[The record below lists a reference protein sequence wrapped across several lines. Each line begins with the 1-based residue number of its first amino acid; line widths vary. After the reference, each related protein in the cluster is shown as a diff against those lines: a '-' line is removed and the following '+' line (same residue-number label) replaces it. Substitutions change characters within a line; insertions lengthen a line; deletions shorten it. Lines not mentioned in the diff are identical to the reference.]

1 LAPAADAAKYAAEP
15 SSTTLLME
23 TRVSSHGREVVIS
36 GDRPFVIIG
45 ERINPTGRKVLAAEM
60 KEGVMDR
67 VRSDAQA
74 QATAGA
80 QMLDVNAGIPAID
93 EPALLVAAIQ
103 AVMQVTDVPIC
114 IDSSIIEAL
123 EAGLSAYEGKALV
136 NSVTAEEERMERIL
150 PLVKKHG
157 AAVIGMAND
166 ETGISMVPEERLALA
181 RRIVERAADY
191 GIPQEDVIIDPI
203 AMTVAADPT
212 CGVITLETMRLIRDQ
227 LGNNMTCGASNVS
240 FGLPDRATVN
250 AAFLPLAMH
259 AGLTCA
265 ITNPLE
271 PQVRRAILAGDLLLG
286 HDEYAMR
293 WISSYRADLVLKA
306 TP

>member
-1 LAPAADAAKYAAEP
+1 MDTVLR
-15 SSTTLLME
+15 SRT
-23 TRVSSHGREVVIS
+23 REVVIS
-36 GDRPFVIIG
+36 IDRPFVVIG

-60 KEGVMDR
+60 KEGRMDR
-67 VRSDAQA
+67 VRADAIAQA
-74 QATAGA
+74 AAGA
-80 QMLDVNAGIPAID
+80 HMLDVNAGIPAID
-93 EPALLVAAIQ
+93 EPALLVATIK
-103 AVMQVTDVPIC
+103 AVTEVSDLPIC
-114 IDSSIIEAL
+114 IDSSVMEAL
-123 EAGLSAYEGKALV
+123 EAALATYEGKALV
-136 NSVTAEEERMERIL
+136 NSVTAEDERMDRIL

-166 ETGISMVPEERLALA
+166 ETGISMVPEERLAIA
-181 RRIVERAADY
+181 RRIVERAAEY
-191 GIPQEDVIIDPI
+191 GIPKEDVIIDPI

-212 CGVITLETMRLIRDQ
+212 CGLITLETMRLIRDE

-265 ITNPLE
+265 ITNPLVPE
-271 PQVRRAILAGDLLLG
+271 VRRAVLAGDLLLG

-293 WISSYRADLVLKA
+293 WIASYRADLA
-306 TP
+306 QASAQ

>member
-1 LAPAADAAKYAAEP
+1 VDTVL
-15 SSTTLLME
+15 SS
-23 TRVSSHGREVVIS
+23 RGREIVVSI
-36 GDRPFVIIG
+36 DRPFVIIG

-60 KEGVMDR
+60 KEGRMDR
-67 VRSDAQA
+67 VRADAIA
-74 QATAGA
+74 QVAAGA
-80 QMLDVNAGIPAID
+80 HMLDINAGIPQLD
-93 EPALLVAAIQ
+93 EAALLVAAIK
-103 AVMQVTDVPIC
+103 AVSEVTDVPIC

-166 ETGISMVPEERLALA
+166 ETGISMIPEERLALA
-181 RRIVERAADY
+181 RRIIERAADH
-191 GIPQEDVIIDPI
+191 GIPRADVIIDPI

-212 CGVITLETMRLIRDQ
+212 CGLITLETMRLIRDE
-227 LGNNMTCGASNVS
+227 LGSNMTCGASNVS

-265 ITNPLE
+265 ITNPLVPE
-271 PQVRRAILAGDLLLG
+271 VRRAVLAGDLLLG

-293 WISSYRADLVLKA
+293 WIAGYRAEVA
-306 TP
+306 QAAREGAAPA

>member
-1 LAPAADAAKYAAEP
+1 LDTVL
-15 SSTTLLME
+15 SS
-23 TRVSSHGREVVIS
+23 RSREVVIS
-36 GDRPFVIIG
+36 IDRPFVIIG

-60 KEGVMDR
+60 KEGRMDR
-67 VRSDAQA
+67 VRADAIAQA
-74 QATAGA
+74 GAGA
-80 QMLDVNAGIPAID
+80 HMLDVNAGIPAID
-93 EPALLVAAIQ
+93 EPALLVATIK
-103 AVMQVTDVPIC
+103 AVTEVSDLPIC
-114 IDSSIIEAL
+114 IDSSVMEAL
-123 EAGLSAYEGKALV
+123 EAALAAYEGKALV
-136 NSVTAEEERMERIL
+136 NSVTAEDERMDRIL

-166 ETGISMVPEERLALA
+166 ETGISMVPSERVAIA
-181 RRIVERAADY
+181 RRIIERASDY
-191 GIPQEDVIIDPI
+191 GIPKEDVIIDPI

-212 CGVITLETMRLIRDQ
+212 CGLITLETMRLIREE

-265 ITNPLE
+265 ITNPLVPE
-271 PQVRRAILAGDLLLG
+271 VRRAVLAGDLLLG

-293 WISSYRADLVLKA
+293 WISSYRAELAQASSK
-306 TP
+306 

>member
-1 LAPAADAAKYAAEP
+1 
-15 SSTTLLME
+15 ME
-23 TRVSSHGREVVIS
+23 TVLSSRSREVRIS
-36 GDRPFVIIG
+36 IDLPFVIIG

-60 KEGVMDR
+60 KEGRMDR
-67 VRSDAQA
+67 VRADAIAQA
-74 QATAGA
+74 AARA
-80 QMLDVNAGIPAID
+80 HMLDVNAGIPAID
-93 EPALLVAAIQ
+93 EPALLVATIK
-103 AVMQVTDVPIC
+103 AVSEVSDLPIC
-114 IDSSIIEAL
+114 IDSSVMEAL
-123 EAGLSAYEGKALV
+123 EAALATYEGKALV
-136 NSVTAEEERMERIL
+136 NSVTAEDERMDRIL

-166 ETGISMVPEERLALA
+166 ETGISMVPDERVAIA
-181 RRIVERAADY
+181 RRIIDRAADY
-191 GIPQEDVIIDPI
+191 GIPKEDVIIDPI

-212 CGVITLETMRLIRDQ
+212 CGLITLETMRLIRNE

-265 ITNPLE
+265 ITNPLVPE
-271 PQVRRAILAGDLLLG
+271 VRRAVLAGDLLLG

-293 WISSYRADLVLKA
+293 WIASFRAEQAAAVSR
-306 TP
+306 

>member
-1 LAPAADAAKYAAEP
+1 LDTILR
-15 SSTTLLME
+15 SRT
-23 TRVSSHGREVVIS
+23 REVVIS
-36 GDRPFVIIG
+36 IDRPFVVIG

-60 KEGVMDR
+60 KEGRMDR
-67 VRSDAQA
+67 VKADAIA
-74 QATAGA
+74 QGAAGA
-80 QMLDVNAGIPAID
+80 HMLDVNAGIPAID
-93 EPALLVAAIQ
+93 EPALLVATIK
-103 AVMQVTDVPIC
+103 AVTEVSDLPIC
-114 IDSSIIEAL
+114 IDSSVMEAL
-123 EAGLSAYEGKALV
+123 EAALAAYEGKALV
-136 NSVTAEEERMERIL
+136 NSVTAEDERMDRIL

-166 ETGISMVPEERLALA
+166 ETGISMVPEERLAIA
-181 RRIVERAADY
+181 RRIIERAAEY
-191 GIPQEDVIIDPI
+191 GIPKEDVIIDPI

-212 CGVITLETMRLIRDQ
+212 CGLITLETMRLIRNE

-265 ITNPLE
+265 ITNPLVPE
-271 PQVRRAILAGDLLLG
+271 VRRAVLAGDLLLG

-293 WISSYRADLVLKA
+293 WIASYRAELAQASPK
-306 TP
+306 

>member
-1 LAPAADAAKYAAEP
+1 VDTVLR
-15 SSTTLLME
+15 SRT
-23 TRVSSHGREVVIS
+23 REVVIS
-36 GDRPFVIIG
+36 IDRPFVVIG

-60 KEGVMDR
+60 KEGRMDR
-67 VRSDAQA
+67 VKADAIA
-74 QATAGA
+74 QGAAGA
-80 QMLDVNAGIPAID
+80 HMLDVNAGIPAID
-93 EPALLVAAIQ
+93 EPALLVATIK
-103 AVMQVTDVPIC
+103 AVTEVSDLPIC
-114 IDSSIIEAL
+114 IDSSVMEAL
-123 EAGLSAYEGKALV
+123 EAALAAYEGKALV
-136 NSVTAEEERMERIL
+136 NSVTAEDERMDRIL

-166 ETGISMVPEERLALA
+166 ETGISMVPQERLAIA
-181 RRIVERAADY
+181 RRIVERAAEY
-191 GIPQEDVIIDPI
+191 GIPKEDVIIDPI

-212 CGVITLETMRLIRDQ
+212 CGLITLETMRLIRDE

-265 ITNPLE
+265 ITNPLVPE
-271 PQVRRAILAGDLLLG
+271 VRRAVLAGDLLLG

-293 WISSYRADLVLKA
+293 WIASYRAELAQASPK
-306 TP
+306 

>member
-1 LAPAADAAKYAAEP
+1 
-15 SSTTLLME
+15 ME
-23 TRVSSHGREVVIS
+23 TVLSSRRREVVVSI
-36 GDRPFVIIG
+36 DRPFVIIG

-60 KEGVMDR
+60 KDGKMDR
-67 VRSDAQA
+67 VRTDATAQA
-74 QATAGA
+74 AAGA
-80 QMLDVNAGIPAID
+80 HMLDVNAGIPALD
-93 EPALLVAAIQ
+93 EAALLVAAIK
-103 AVMQVTDVPIC
+103 AIAEVTDVPIC
-114 IDSSIIEAL
+114 IDSSVIEAL
-123 EAGLSAYEGKALV
+123 EAGLAAYEGKALV

-150 PLVKKHG
+150 PLVKKYG

-166 ETGISMVPEERLALA
+166 ETGISMVPEERLVLA
-181 RRIVERAADY
+181 RRIIERAADH

-212 CGVITLETMRLIRDQ
+212 CGLITLETMRLICDR
-227 LGNNMTCGASNVS
+227 LGNNMVCGASNVS

-265 ITNPLE
+265 ITNPLVPE
-271 PQVRRAILAGDLLLG
+271 VRRAVLAGDLLLG

-293 WISSYRADLVLKA
+293 WIASYRAELA
-306 TP
+306 EAGRAGAAPA

>member
-1 LAPAADAAKYAAEP
+1 VETVL
-15 SSTTLLME
+15 SS
-23 TRVSSHGREVVIS
+23 RSREVVVSI
-36 GDRPFVIIG
+36 DRPFVIIG

-60 KEGVMDR
+60 KEGKMDR
-67 VRSDAQA
+67 VRADAIA
-74 QATAGA
+74 QVTAGA
-80 QMLDVNAGIPAID
+80 HMLDVNAGIPALD
-93 EPALLVAAIQ
+93 EAALLVAAIK
-103 AVMQVTDVPIC
+103 AVSEVTDVPIC

-123 EAGLSAYEGKALV
+123 EAGLAAYEGKALV

-150 PLVKKHG
+150 PLVKKYG

-166 ETGISMVPEERLALA
+166 ETGITMVPEERVALA
-181 RRIVERAADY
+181 RRIIERAADY

-212 CGVITLETMRLIRDQ
+212 CGLITLETMRLIRER

-265 ITNPLE
+265 ITNPLVPE
-271 PQVRRAILAGDLLLG
+271 VRRAVLGGVLLLG

-293 WISSYRADLVLKA
+293 WIASYRADVAEAARQGA
-306 TP
+306 TPA

>member
-1 LAPAADAAKYAAEP
+1 
-15 SSTTLLME
+15 ME
-23 TRVSSHGREVVIS
+23 TILSSRGREVVVSI
-36 GDRPFVIIG
+36 DRPFVIIG

-60 KEGVMDR
+60 KEGRMDR
-67 VRSDAQA
+67 VRSDAIA
-74 QATAGA
+74 QVAAGA
-80 QMLDVNAGIPAID
+80 HMLDINAGIPQLD
-93 EPALLVAAIQ
+93 EAALLVAAIK
-103 AVMQVTDVPIC
+103 AVSEVTDVPIC

-166 ETGISMVPEERLALA
+166 ETGISMIPQERVALA
-181 RRIVERAADY
+181 RRIIERAADH

-212 CGVITLETMRLIRDQ
+212 CGLITLETMRLIRDQ

-265 ITNPLE
+265 ITNPLVPE
-271 PQVRRAILAGDLLLG
+271 VRRAVLAGDLLLG

-293 WISSYRADLVLKA
+293 WIASYRAEMA
-306 TP
+306 QASREGAAPA

>member
-1 LAPAADAAKYAAEP
+1 
-15 SSTTLLME
+15 ME
-23 TRVSSHGREVVIS
+23 TRVSSRGRAVVIS
-36 GDRPFVIIG
+36 IARPFVIIG

-60 KEGVMDR
+60 KEGRMDR
-67 VRSDAQA
+67 VRADAIA
-74 QATAGA
+74 QVAAGA
-80 QMLDVNAGIPAID
+80 HMLDINAGIPMAD
-93 EPALLVAAIQ
+93 EPALLVAAIR
-103 AVMQVTDVPIC
+103 AVAEVTDAPIC

-166 ETGISMVPEERLALA
+166 ETGISMVPAERLALA
-181 RRIVERAADY
+181 RRIVERAADH

-212 CGVITLETMRLIRDQ
+212 CGVITLETMRLIRDE

-259 AGLTCA
+259 SGLTCA

-271 PQVRRAILAGDLLLG
+271 PQVRRAVLAGDLLLG

-293 WISSYRADLVLKA
+293 WIASFRAEQQKV
-306 TP
+306 PS

>member
-1 LAPAADAAKYAAEP
+1 MDTVI
-15 SSTTLLME
+15 SS
-23 TRVSSHGREVVIS
+23 RGRAVVIS
-36 GDRPFVIIG
+36 IDRPFVIIG

-60 KEGVMDR
+60 KDGKMDR
-67 VRSDAQA
+67 VRADAIA
-74 QATAGA
+74 QVAAGA
-80 QMLDVNAGIPAID
+80 HMLDINAGIPALD
-93 EPALLVAAIQ
+93 EAALLVAAIK
-103 AVMQVTDVPIC
+103 AVVEVTDVPIC

-123 EAGLSAYEGKALV
+123 EAGLSAYQGKALV

-181 RRIVERAADY
+181 RRIIERAADY

-212 CGVITLETMRLIRDQ
+212 CGLITLETMRLIRDK

-240 FGLPDRATVN
+240 FGLPDRPTVN

-265 ITNPLE
+265 ITNPLVPE
-271 PQVRRAILAGDLLLG
+271 VRRAVLAGDLLLG

-293 WISSYRADLVLKA
+293 WIASYRAEIA
-306 TP
+306 EQAARQGAARA

>member
-1 LAPAADAAKYAAEP
+1 LETVL
-15 SSTTLLME
+15 SS
-23 TRVSSHGREVVIS
+23 RGREVVVSI
-36 GDRPFVIIG
+36 DRPFVIIG

-60 KEGVMDR
+60 KDGKMDR
-67 VRSDAQA
+67 VRADAIAQA
-74 QATAGA
+74 AAGA
-80 QMLDVNAGIPAID
+80 HMLDINAGIPALD
-93 EPALLVAAIQ
+93 EAALLVAAIK
-103 AVMQVTDVPIC
+103 AVAEVTDVPIC
-114 IDSSIIEAL
+114 IDSSVIEAL
-123 EAGLSAYEGKALV
+123 EAGLAAYQGKALV
-136 NSVTAEEERMERIL
+136 NSVTAEEERMARIL

-181 RRIVERAADY
+181 RRIIERAADH

-212 CGVITLETMRLIRDQ
+212 CGLITLETMRLIRDR

-265 ITNPLE
+265 ITNPLVTE
-271 PQVRRAILAGDLLLG
+271 VRRAVLAGDLLLG

-293 WISSYRADLVLKA
+293 WIASYRAERADGGRAGAVPA
-306 TP
+306 

>member
-1 LAPAADAAKYAAEP
+1 VETVL
-15 SSTTLLME
+15 SS
-23 TRVSSHGREVVIS
+23 RGREVVVSI
-36 GDRPFVIIG
+36 DRPFVIIG

-60 KEGVMDR
+60 KVGKMDR
-67 VRSDAQA
+67 VRSDAIA
-74 QATAGA
+74 QVAAGA
-80 QMLDVNAGIPAID
+80 HMLDINAGIPALD
-93 EPALLVAAIQ
+93 EAALLVAAIK
-103 AVMQVTDVPIC
+103 AVAEVTDVPIC
-114 IDSSIIEAL
+114 IDSSVIEAL
-123 EAGLSAYEGKALV
+123 EAGLAAYQGKALV

-181 RRIVERAADY
+181 RRIVERAADH

-212 CGVITLETMRLIRDQ
+212 CGLITLETMRLIRDR

-265 ITNPLE
+265 ITNPLVSE
-271 PQVRRAILAGDLLLG
+271 VRRAVLAGDLLLG

-293 WISSYRADLVLKA
+293 WIAAYRAELA
-306 TP
+306 ARAGAGAAPA

>member
-1 LAPAADAAKYAAEP
+1 VE
-15 SSTTLLME
+15 TTL
-23 TRVSSHGREVVIS
+23 SSRSREVVIS
-36 GDRPFVIIG
+36 IDRPFIVIG

-60 KEGVMDR
+60 KAGRFDR
-67 VRSDAQA
+67 VKADAIAQA
-74 QATAGA
+74 SAGA
-80 QMLDVNAGIPAID
+80 HMLDVNAGIPAID
-93 EPALLVAAIQ
+93 EPALLVATIK
-103 AVMQVTDVPIC
+103 AVCEVSDLPIC
-114 IDSSIIEAL
+114 IDSSVMEAL
-123 EAGLSAYEGKALV
+123 EAALAAYEGKALV
-136 NSVTAEEERMERIL
+136 NSVTAEDERMDRIL

-166 ETGISMVPEERLALA
+166 ETGISMVPEERLAIA
-181 RRIVERAADY
+181 RRIVERAAEY
-191 GIPQEDVIIDPI
+191 GIPKEDVIIDPI

-212 CGVITLETMRLIRDQ
+212 CGLVTLETMRLIRNE

-265 ITNPLE
+265 ITNPLVPE
-271 PQVRRAILAGDLLLG
+271 VRRAVLAGDLLLG

-293 WISSYRADLVLKA
+293 WIARYRAEQAAAK
-306 TP
+306 

>member
-1 LAPAADAAKYAAEP
+1 
-15 SSTTLLME
+15 
-23 TRVSSHGREVVIS
+23 VVS

-60 KEGVMDR
+60 KDGIMDR
-67 VRSDAQA
+67 VRSDAIA
-74 QATAGA
+74 QAAAGA
-80 QMLDVNAGIPAID
+80 HMLDVNAGIPALD
-93 EPALLVAAIQ
+93 EAALLVATIK
-103 AVMQVTDVPIC
+103 AVMEACDAPIC

-181 RRIVERAADY
+181 RRIIERAADY

-212 CGVITLETMRLIRDQ
+212 CGLITLETMRLIRDM

-250 AAFLPLAMH
+250 AAFLPLAMN

-265 ITNPLE
+265 ITNPLVPE
-271 PQVRRAILAGDLLLG
+271 VRRAVLAGDLLLG

-293 WISSYRADLVLKA
+293 WIASYRAEVAATKA
-306 TP
+306 ASE

>member
-1 LAPAADAAKYAAEP
+1 MDTKLA
-15 SSTTLLME
+15 SRS
-23 TRVSSHGREVVIS
+23 REVVVSI
-36 GDRPFVIIG
+36 DRPFVVIG

-60 KEGVMDR
+60 KEGRMDR
-67 VRSDAQA
+67 VRADAIA
-74 QATAGA
+74 QVAAGA
-80 QMLDVNAGIPAID
+80 HMLDINAGIPMAD
-93 EPALLVAAIQ
+93 EPALLVAAIR
-103 AVMQVTDVPIC
+103 AVAEVTDAPVC
-114 IDSSIIEAL
+114 IDSSIVEAL
-123 EAGLSAYEGKALV
+123 EAGLGAYEGKALV
-136 NSVTAEEERMERIL
+136 NSVTAEDERLERIL

-181 RRIVERAADY
+181 RKIIERARDH

-212 CGVITLETMRLIRDQ
+212 AGRITLETMRLIRDE

-250 AAFLPLAMH
+250 AAFLPVAMY

-265 ITNPLE
+265 ITNPLIPE
-271 PQVRRAILAGDLLLG
+271 VRRGVLASDLLLG
-286 HDEYAMR
+286 HDEYAMK
-293 WISSYRADLVLKA
+293 WIGAHRAEQAEAAKA
-306 TP
+306 AQ

>member
-1 LAPAADAAKYAAEP
+1 MDTIL
-15 SSTTLLME
+15 SS
-23 TRVSSHGREVVIS
+23 RGREVVVSIN
-36 GDRPFVIIG
+36 RQFVIIG

-60 KEGVMDR
+60 KEGRMDR
-67 VRSDAQA
+67 VRADAIA
-74 QATAGA
+74 QVAAGA
-80 QMLDVNAGIPAID
+80 HMLDINAGIPQLD
-93 EPALLVAAIQ
+93 EAALLVAAIK
-103 AVMQVTDVPIC
+103 AVVEVTDVPIC

-166 ETGISMVPEERLALA
+166 ETGISMIPEERVALA
-181 RRIVERAADY
+181 RRIIERAADH
-191 GIPQEDVIIDPI
+191 GIPQSDVIIDPI

-212 CGVITLETMRLIRDQ
+212 CGLITLETMRLIRDQ

-265 ITNPLE
+265 ITNPLVPE
-271 PQVRRAILAGDLLLG
+271 VRRAVLAGDLLLG

-293 WISSYRADLVLKA
+293 WIASYRAEVA
-306 TP
+306 RAAREGAAPA

>member
-1 LAPAADAAKYAAEP
+1 VETVL
-15 SSTTLLME
+15 SS
-23 TRVSSHGREVVIS
+23 RSREVVVSI
-36 GDRPFVIIG
+36 DRPFVIIG

-60 KEGVMDR
+60 KEGRMDR
-67 VRSDAQA
+67 VRADAIAQA
-74 QATAGA
+74 AAGA
-80 QMLDVNAGIPAID
+80 HMLDVNAGIPQLD
-93 EPALLVAAIQ
+93 EAELLVAAIK
-103 AVMQVTDVPIC
+103 AVSEVSDAPIC

-123 EAGLSAYEGKALV
+123 EAGLAAYEGKALV

-181 RRIVERAADY
+181 RRIIERAADH

-212 CGVITLETMRLIRDQ
+212 CGVITLETMRLIRDR

-265 ITNPLE
+265 ITNPLVPE
-271 PQVRRAILAGDLLLG
+271 VRRAVLAGDLLLG

-293 WISSYRADLVLKA
+293 WIASFRAEVA
-306 TP
+306 QQAARQGAAPA

>member
-1 LAPAADAAKYAAEP
+1 
-15 SSTTLLME
+15 ME
-23 TRVSSHGREVVIS
+23 TVLSSRGREVVIA
-36 GDRPFVIIG
+36 GHRPFVIIG

-60 KEGVMDR
+60 KDGRMDR
-67 VRSDAQA
+67 VRADAIAQQA
-74 QATAGA
+74 GGA
-80 QMLDVNAGIPAID
+80 HMLDVNAGIPAID
-93 EPALLVAAIQ
+93 EPALLVAAIK
-103 AVMQVTDVPIC
+103 AVMEVSDLPIC
-114 IDSSIIEAL
+114 IDSSIVEAL

-181 RRIVERAADY
+181 RRIIERAADY

-265 ITNPLE
+265 ITNPLVPE
-271 PQVRRAILAGDLLLG
+271 VRRAVLAGDLLLG

-293 WISSYRADLVLKA
+293 WIASYRAEVAAAAGRAQGALDKSA
-306 TP
+306 AE

>member
-1 LAPAADAAKYAAEP
+1 
-15 SSTTLLME
+15 ME
-23 TRVSSHGREVVIS
+23 TRLSSRSREIVVS
-36 GDRPFVIIG
+36 GDLPFVIIG

-60 KEGVMDR
+60 KEGRMDR
-67 VRSDAQA
+67 VRADAIAQA
-74 QATAGA
+74 AAGA
-80 QMLDVNAGIPAID
+80 HMLDVNAGIPAID
-93 EPALLVAAIQ
+93 EPALLVATIK
-103 AVMQVTDVPIC
+103 AVSEVSDLPIC
-114 IDSSIIEAL
+114 IDSSVMEAL
-123 EAGLSAYEGKALV
+123 EAALAAYEGKALV
-136 NSVTAEEERMERIL
+136 NSVTAEDERMDRIL
-150 PLVKKHG
+150 PLVKKYG

-181 RRIVERAADY
+181 RRIIERASDY

-212 CGVITLETMRLIRDQ
+212 CGGITLETMRLIRDH

-240 FGLPDRATVN
+240 FGLPDRAIVN

-265 ITNPLE
+265 ITNPLVPE
-271 PQVRRAILAGDLLLG
+271 VRRAVLAGDLLLG

-293 WISSYRADLVLKA
+293 WIASYRAEVAAAKVA
-306 TP
+306 AE

>member
-1 LAPAADAAKYAAEP
+1 LDTVL
-15 SSTTLLME
+15 SS
-23 TRVSSHGREVVIS
+23 RGREVVVSI
-36 GDRPFVIIG
+36 DRPFVIIG

-60 KEGVMDR
+60 KEGRMDR
-67 VRSDAQA
+67 VRADAIA
-74 QATAGA
+74 QVAAGA
-80 QMLDVNAGIPAID
+80 HMLDINAGIPQLD
-93 EPALLVAAIQ
+93 EAALLVAAIK
-103 AVMQVTDVPIC
+103 AVSEVTDVPIC

-166 ETGISMVPEERLALA
+166 ETGISMVPEERVALA
-181 RRIVERAADY
+181 RRIIERAADH
-191 GIPQEDVIIDPI
+191 GIPQSDVIIDPI

-212 CGVITLETMRLIRDQ
+212 CGLITLETMRLIRDQ

-265 ITNPLE
+265 ITNPLVPE
-271 PQVRRAILAGDLLLG
+271 VRRAVLAGDLLLG

-293 WISSYRADLVLKA
+293 WIASYRAEVA
-306 TP
+306 QAAREGAAPA

>member
-1 LAPAADAAKYAAEP
+1 LETVL
-15 SSTTLLME
+15 SS
-23 TRVSSHGREVVIS
+23 RSREVVIS
-36 GDRPFVIIG
+36 IERPFVIIG

-60 KEGVMDR
+60 KDGKMDR
-67 VRSDAQA
+67 VRSDAVA
-74 QATAGA
+74 QTEAGA
-80 QMLDVNAGIPAID
+80 HMLDVNAGIPAID
-93 EPALLVAAIQ
+93 EPALLVAAIR
-103 AVMQVTDVPIC
+103 AVTEVSDAPIC

-166 ETGISMVPEERLALA
+166 ETGISMVPSERLALA
-181 RRIVERAADY
+181 RRIVERAADH
-191 GIPQEDVIIDPI
+191 GIPREDVIIDPI

-212 CGVITLETMRLIRDQ
+212 CGLVTLETMRLIRDE
-227 LGNNMTCGASNVS
+227 LGSNMTCGASNVS
-240 FGLPDRATVN
+240 FGLPDRPAVN

-293 WISSYRADLVLKA
+293 WIASYRAEQHAGRAQGAPLESG
-306 TP
+306 